1 MDDSATPE
9 EIMKKFEALEE
20 IQKKKAETS
29 SLVSTIS
36 ICIITRIVT
45 HQMKMVVMQTHF
57 LMKMSRKWY
66 YVLIY
71 SGVLDDDD
79 LRELLNRIGT
89 VLDDDSLED
98 E

>member
-1 MDDSATPE
+1 
-9 EIMKKFEALEE
+9 
-20 IQKKKAETS
+20 
-29 SLVSTIS
+29 
-36 ICIITRIVT
+36 
-45 HQMKMVVMQTHF
+45 MKMVVIQTQF